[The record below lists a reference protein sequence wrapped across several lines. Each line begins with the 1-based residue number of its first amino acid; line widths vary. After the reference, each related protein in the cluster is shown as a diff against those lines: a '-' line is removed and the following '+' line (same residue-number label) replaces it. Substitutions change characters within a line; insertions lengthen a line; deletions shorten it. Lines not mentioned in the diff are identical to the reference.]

1 MYGAMIKFVMWLLI
15 IKKKKKKELD
25 KNIVS
30 QEVIDKLQLQVETHH
45 ITWENNTKS
54 W

>member
-1 MYGAMIKFVMWLLI
+1 MYGSMINFLMLFF
-15 IKKKKKKELD
+15 IKKKKKKLD

-45 ITWENNTKS
+45 ITWENNTLKS
-54 W
+54 